1 MVGGGRGRGDSSH
14 ANAETQKP
22 QLSLLRCSL
31 SLDVCVQPGMSL
43 CYTGPFKFPVFSA
56 PSNPSFSPQE
66 KLSDQLEEQR
76 QEQALQRYR
85 CEADELDHWL
95 LNTKATLDVAL
106 GTSQEPMD
114 MDAQLVD
121 CQVQRCSSDVVLSL
135 WVETPSGVTHQ
146 ISYPVYPLF
155 TL

>member
-1 MVGGGRGRGDSSH
+1 MKPLRSH
-14 ANAETQKP
+14 
-22 QLSLLRCSL
+22 CSVL
-31 SLDVCVQPGMSL
+31 PPTYLFFL
-43 CYTGPFKFPVFSA
+43 I
-56 PSNPSFSPQE
+56 PQE
-66 KLSDQLEEQR
+66 KLNDQLEEQR

-85 CEADELDHWL
+85 CEADELDDWL

-121 CQVQRCSSDVVLSL
+121 CQVQRCSREVVLSL
-135 WVETPSGVTHQ
+135 CVETPLGVTCQ
-146 ISYPVYPLF
+146 ISYPVYQIF